1 MNRLKLIIIGFLLA
15 GMAAI
20 VWGTVTQE
28 YSSGA
33 VSGRPL
39 TVKKAVVTWDNTEG
53 DYTNMN
59 AGDEELDKDIFGY
72 IERVTIKSTTGSSAD
87 TAFTISL
94 LGEGDYAIFTKAD
107 CNSTDSTYSYMVRLA
122 DVGDS
127 NYFSPVPVT
136 GNCSITTENVT
147 QVDEIQTCTAD
158 VNGDAGTYTIS
169 YGEKPQLL
177 LLMTLIRHLF

>member
-72 IERVTIKSTTGSSAD
+72 IERNNQVH
-87 TAFTISL
+87 
-94 LGEGDYAIFTKAD
+94 
-107 CNSTDSTYSYMVRLA
+107 NRLKC
-122 DVGDS
+122 G
-127 NYFSPVPVT
+127 YCIYHF
-136 GNCSITTENVT
+136 ITWRGRLC
-147 QVDEIQTCTAD
+147 DF
-158 VNGDAGTYTIS
+158 Y
-169 YGEKPQLL
+169 
-177 LLMTLIRHLF
+177 